1 MVTVD
6 DCCELNVESS
16 TNEGILAQEHLLL
29 LSTTTST
36 FVLLNFSLPSSD
48 PIQQLNGIIVHQH
61 PPNQQHLPFM
71 L

>member
-6 DCCELNVESS
+6 DCCEMNVES

-29 LSTTTST
+29 LSTTTSI
-36 FVLLNFSLPSSD
+36 FVFPNFSLPSFD
-48 PIQQLNGIIVHQH
+48 PIQQLNSIIVHQH
-61 PPNQQHLPFM
+61 PSNHQHLPFM